1 MRFMSF
7 MILTMMVLATSVSG
21 VRKPAVKSLPVVDPA
36 YSGVRIVKFP
46 WAVQAWTFRKF
57 SLFDTLKK
65 MKELGVQNLEAY
77 PGQEIGG
84 DLKGVKFD
92 HTLTDPQIEQVKTA
106 LTAGG
111 ITVVAYGVVKFANDE
126 PSMRQVF
133 DFARKIG
140 IRTIVT
146 EPEYDDYSLLERMV
160 KEYDIQVA
168 IHNHPLPS
176 KYALP
181 QTVLDHIRNL
191 DARIGACAD
200 TGHWMRCGVQP
211 LAALK
216 LLSGRILDVHL
227 KDLNKFDYKK
237 AYDVPFGTG
246 KAGIRDIL
254 AELTLQG
261 YKGFLAVEHEN
272 EKEVN
277 NPSPSILKGMEVVK
291 GMTYYQDYEEIL
303 ATSAG
308 RYGKRG
314 WNHYGPGYFTLDER
328 TGVLQSQGGMGLF
341 WYSVRKYK
349 DFILELD
356 YRCSR
361 MDTNSGVFLR
371 VPDLPASD
379 DYIYHSFEIQIC
391 DAEEGI
397 HKTGAAYDAE
407 PPMADAAHPTGEWNH
422 YKITFRDSRIQV
434 ELNGKAVLDW
444 QAQPRGKVKDFAAE
458 GYVGLQNHDSISPVC
473 FKNIYIKELK

>member
-1 MRFMSF
+1 MKRSVIIISMLVF
-7 MILTMMVLATSVSG
+7 LAVWVCGAKT
-21 VRKPAVKSLPVVDPA
+21 PVDKIGITGDPA
-36 YSGVRIVKFP
+36 YAGAKIFKFP
-46 WAVQAWTFRKF
+46 WAVQAWTFRNF
-57 SLFDTLKK
+57 SFFDTLKK
-65 MKELGVQNLEAY
+65 VKELGVQYLEAY

-92 HTLTDPQIEQVKTA
+92 HTLSDPQIEQVKKA
-106 LTAGG
+106 LAAEG
-111 ITVVAYGVVKFANDE
+111 ITVIAYGVVKFANDE

-140 IRTIVT
+140 ILTIVT
-146 EPEYDDYSLLERMV
+146 EPESDDYSLLERMV
-160 KEYDIQVA
+160 KEFDIQVA

-191 DARIGACAD
+191 DARIGVCAD

-211 LAALK
+211 LDALK

-227 KDLNKFDYKK
+227 KDLNKFDLKK
-237 AYDVPFGTG
+237 AHDVPFGTG
-246 KAGIRDIL
+246 KAGIHDIL
-254 AELTLQG
+254 AELSLQDF
-261 YKGFLAVEHEN
+261 KGFLVVEHEN

-277 NPSPSILKGMEVVK
+277 NPSPSILKGLAYVK
-291 GMTYYQDYEEIL
+291 GITYYQDYEEIL
-303 ATSAG
+303 GRPAG
-308 RYGKRG
+308 KYGKSG

-328 TGVLQSQGGMGLF
+328 AGVLQSQGGMGLL

-349 DFILELD
+349 DFVLELD

-361 MDTNSGVFLR
+361 KDTNSGVFLR
-371 VPDLPASD
+371 VPDLPASN
-379 DYIYHSFEIQIC
+379 DYIYHSFEIQIS

-397 HKTGAAYDAE
+397 HKTGAVYDAE
-407 PPMADAAHPTGEWNH
+407 PPTADAARPTGEWNH
-422 YKITFRDSRIQV
+422 FKITFQGSRIQV

-444 QAQPRGKVKDFAAE
+444 QVQPRGKVKDFAAE
-458 GYVGLQNHDSISPVC
+458 GYVGLQNHDSISPVS
-473 FKNIYIKELK
+473 FKNVYIKELK